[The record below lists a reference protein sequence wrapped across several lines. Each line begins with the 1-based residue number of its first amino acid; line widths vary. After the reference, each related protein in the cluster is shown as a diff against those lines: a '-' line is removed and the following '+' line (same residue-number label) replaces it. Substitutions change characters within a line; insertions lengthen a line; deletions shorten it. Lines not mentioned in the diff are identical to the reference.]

1 MDFQRTVPRDRDDAG
16 RPRLRAQAENRL
28 LNQSCSPR
36 SSQSTRAASS
46 AAHGRSRRQAQVPQH
61 PSSLVDGWSHRR
73 IHLEDA
79 YDNGWNEIARVRIA
93 VGAAEVEEVVFEER
107 EHVGGVGRL
116 DGEPVGAIQTV
127 IWVSRENA
135 TTPYLLPE

>member
-1 MDFQRTVPRDRDDAG
+1 MDFQRTVPRDRDDGG

-46 AAHGRSRRQAQVPQH
+46 AAHGRSRRQAQVPHH
-61 PSSLVDGWSHRR
+61 PSSLVDGWSHRK

-93 VGAAEVEEVVFEER
+93 VGAAEVEEVVIER
-107 EHVGGVGRL
+107 RGYAWLAGQPAHSN
-116 DGEPVGAIQTV
+116 DP
-127 IWVSRENA
+127 
-135 TTPYLLPE
+135 